1 MKMTQTI
8 KLPTYI
14 ITGGVPLF
22 LREADAELNAA
33 DLLSKSNI
41 ETQSISILTTTPTER
56 QHRLLCGELASQLLY
71 AAGLDTEE
79 CDKIYVCVGNTL
91 HNMLRDNSFSW
102 VASLDTEI
110 PKAVAINGITYSIQS
125 ADIYDAELDH
135 KNLAGECS
143 YDDLTIKVDSRLAP
157 TAKRVI
163 LCHEIV
169 HGMLYESGY
178 EDKNNEKLV
187 KPLGYFLYLFLRD
200 NDFGFIE

>member
-1 MKMTQTI
+1 MTQTT

-33 DLLSKSNI
+33 DLLSKSSI
-41 ETQSISILTTTPTER
+41 ETQSISILTTIPTER
-56 QHRLLCGELASQLLY
+56 QHRLLCGELATQLLY
-71 AAGLDTEE
+71 AAGLDMEE
-79 CDKIYVCVGNTL
+79 CDDVCMCVGNTL
-91 HNMLRDNSFSW
+91 HNMLKENRFSW
-102 VASLDTEI
+102 VASLDTDI
-110 PKAVAINGITYSIQS
+110 PTAVAINGITYLVHS
-125 ADIYDAELDH
+125 DDVHDAELDH

-143 YDDLTIKVDSRLAP
+143 YDDLSIKVDSRLAP

-178 EDKNNEKLV
+178 RDKNNEKLV

-200 NDFGFIE
+200 NDFGFVE